1 MLLCCS
7 GDTDRFCGVFVG
19 GGGSRERFLL
29 AKSGAAVVGSGEYSL
44 VFFFFFFFP
53 QMLMGS
59 RLEVF
64 SFCVSES
71 GWRRFPI
78 CGLLDCLLVR

>member
-1 MLLCCS
+1 LLLCCS
-7 GDTDRFCGVFVG
+7 GDLDRVCGVFLG
-19 GGGSRERFLL
+19 GGGSRERFSL
-29 AKSGAAVVGSGEYSL
+29 AKTGAAVVGSGEDSEVVFL
-44 VFFFFFFFP
+44 VS

-64 SFCVSES
+64 WFCVSES

-78 CGLLDCLLVR
+78 CGLLYCLLVR